1 MILRDKLRNQYDR
14 YLDRCELSGVDPE
27 EIESFEEFA
36 DSYVTYLEDQEEI
49 Q

>member
-1 MILRDKLRNQYDR
+1 MTLRDKLRNQYDG
-14 YLDRCELSGVDPE
+14 YLDRCELSGVDQE

-36 DSYVTYLEDQEEI
+36 DSYATYLEDQEEI